1 MTSKGDKIN
10 FAIKLKYIIPFL
22 TYKNKI
28 MKANQF
34 KKAVSYFALASV
46 FTMAGCQKDD
56 AIENTTAANQPNMA
70 SGNESG
76 KAIEGQYIVTLKSG
90 ETTTQAIDE
99 MIAEDQITAQSVGQ
113 KLEGAVKGFT
123 GKLNKDQLDALR
135 KNPNVQSIEQ
145 DRVIALADNST
156 PIAQPTQTIPWGVA
170 RVGYGDGTGKTVWV
184 IDSGVNPNHPD
195 LNVDQARS
203 KSFITG
209 ITSFVDGYGHGT
221 LVSGIIGAKNNSEGV
236 VGVAA
241 NATIVAL
248 RVFDDAGRGS
258 VSTAIK
264 AVNHV
269 IANAKAGDVVNMSLG
284 AGVSSTLDNAV
295 KSAAAKGILFAVAA
309 GNSGVDC
316 STNSPARADAPG
328 IYTVSSINTMG
339 QLSGFSNYGASVDL
353 AAPGE
358 GIPSTNKSG
367 GYSSASGTSVAAP
380 HVAGLLA
387 ISGSNIRSR
396 GTVTGDKDSKPD
408 PIASK

>member
-1 MTSKGDKIN
+1 
-10 FAIKLKYIIPFL
+10 
-22 TYKNKI
+22 

-56 AIENTTAANQPNMA
+56 VIENESASNQPNVTA
-70 SGNESG
+70 GESG

-90 ETTTQAIDE
+90 ETTTESINE
-99 MIAEDQITAQSVGQ
+99 MISEDQISAQDVGQ
-113 KLEGAVKGFT
+113 KFDGAIKGFT
-123 GKLNKDQLDALR
+123 GKLSKDQLEELK
-135 KNPNVQSIEQ
+135 KNPNVASIEQ
-145 DRVIALADNST
+145 DRIISLADNST
-156 PIAQPTQTIPWGVA
+156 TIAQPTQTIPWGVA
-170 RVGYGDGTGKTVWV
+170 RVGYGDGTGKTAWV
-184 IDSGVNPNHPD
+184 IDSGINPNHPD
-195 LNVDQARS
+195 LNVDQSRS

-209 ITSFVDGYGHGT
+209 VTSFVDGYGHGT
-221 LVSGIIGAKNNSEGV
+221 MVSGIIGAKNNAQGV

-269 IANAKAGDVVNMSLG
+269 IANARPGDVVNMSLG
-284 AGVSSTLDNAV
+284 AGISSTLDNAV
-295 KSAAAKGILFAVAA
+295 KSAAAKGILFAIAA

-316 STNSPARADAPG
+316 SNNSPARANATG
-328 IYTVSSINTMG
+328 IYTVSSMNNLG
-339 QLSGFSNYGASVDL
+339 QFSAFSNYGAPVDF

-358 GIPSTNKSG
+358 SIPSTNKAG
-367 GYSSASGTSVAAP
+367 GYSSGSGTSYASP
-380 HVAGLLA
+380 HIAGLLLLNGN
-387 ISGSNIRSR
+387 SIRSR
-396 GTVTGDKDSKPD
+396 GAVTGDKDSRPD

>member
-1 MTSKGDKIN
+1 
-10 FAIKLKYIIPFL
+10 
-22 TYKNKI
+22 

-56 AIENTTAANQPNMA
+56 AIESNSASAQPNV
-70 SGNESG
+70 STGESG

-90 ETTTQAIDE
+90 ETTTESINE
-99 MIAEDQITAQSVGQ
+99 MISEDQISAQSVDQ
-113 KLEGAVKGFT
+113 KFDGAVKGFT
-123 GKLNKDQLDALR
+123 GKLSKEQLETLR
-135 KNPNVQSIEQ
+135 QNPNVASIEQ
-145 DRVIALADNST
+145 DRIISLSDNST
-156 PIAQPTQTIPWGVA
+156 TIAQPTQTIPWGVA
-170 RVGYGDGTGKTVWV
+170 RVGYGDGTGKTAWV

-203 KSFITG
+203 KSFLTD

-221 LVSGIIGAKNNSEGV
+221 MVSGIIGAKNNTDGV

-269 IANAKAGDVVNMSLG
+269 IANAQPGDVVNMSLG
-284 AGVSSTLDNAV
+284 AGISNTLDNAV
-295 KSAAAKGILFAVAA
+295 KSAAAKGILFAIAS
-309 GNSGVDC
+309 GNSGIDC
-316 STNSPARADAPG
+316 SNNSPARANAPG
-328 IYTVSSINTMG
+328 IYTVSSINNLG
-339 QLSGFSNYGASVDL
+339 QFSGFSNYGASVDY

-358 GIPSTNKSG
+358 NIPSTNKAG
-367 GYSSASGTSVAAP
+367 GYSSGSGTSYASP
-380 HVAGLLA
+380 HVAGLLLLNGN
-387 ISGSNIRSR
+387 SIRSR
-396 GTVTGDKDSKPD
+396 GTVTGDKDSTPD

>member
-1 MTSKGDKIN
+1 
-10 FAIKLKYIIPFL
+10 
-22 TYKNKI
+22 

-56 AIENTTAANQPNMA
+56 VLENNSASAPAQPNVSA
-70 SGNESG
+70 GETG

-90 ETTTQAIDE
+90 ESTTATIDE
-99 MIAEDQITAQSVGQ
+99 MTAEGQINPQDVGQ
-113 KLEGAVKGFT
+113 KFEGAIKGFT
-123 GKLNKDQLDALR
+123 GKLSKEQLDELR
-135 KNPNVQSIEQ
+135 NNPNVASIEQ
-145 DRVIALADNST
+145 DRVITLSNNAT
-156 PIAQPTQTIPWGVA
+156 PLAQPTQTIPWGVA
-170 RVGYGDGTGKTVWV
+170 RVGYGDGTGKTAWV

-195 LNVDQARS
+195 LNVDQSRS

-209 ITSFVDGYGHGT
+209 VTSFVDGYGHGT
-221 LVSGIIGAKNNSEGV
+221 MVSGIIGAKNNAEGV

-269 IANAKAGDVVNMSLG
+269 IANAKPGDVVNMSLG
-284 AGVSSTLDNAV
+284 SGISSTLDNAV
-295 KSAAAKGILFAVAA
+295 VSAASKGILFSIAS

-316 STNSPARADAPG
+316 SSSSPARANANG
-328 IYTVSSINTMG
+328 VYTISSINNMG
-339 QLSGFSNYGASVDL
+339 QLSGFSNYGAPVDF

-358 GIPSTNKSG
+358 AIPTTNKAG
-367 GYSSASGTSVAAP
+367 GYSSGSGTSYAAP
-380 HVAGLLA
+380 HVAGLLLLN
-387 ISGSNIRSR
+387 GNNLRSR
-396 GTVTGDKDSKPD
+396 GTATGDKDSRPD

>member
-1 MTSKGDKIN
+1 
-10 FAIKLKYIIPFL
+10 
-22 TYKNKI
+22 

-56 AIENTTAANQPNMA
+56 VIENDSASNQPNMTA
-70 SGNESG
+70 GESG

-90 ETTTQAIDE
+90 ETTTESINE
-99 MIAEDQITAQSVGQ
+99 MITEEQISAQDVGQ
-113 KLEGAVKGFT
+113 KFDGAIKGFT
-123 GKLNKDQLDALR
+123 GKLSKDQLEALR
-135 KNPNVQSIEQ
+135 QNPNVASIEQ
-145 DRVIALADNST
+145 DRIISLSDNST
-156 PIAQPTQTIPWGVA
+156 TIAQPSQTIPWGVA
-170 RVGYGDGTGKTVWV
+170 RVGYGDGTGKTAWV
-184 IDSGVNPNHPD
+184 IDSGINPNHPD
-195 LNVDQARS
+195 LNVDQSRS

-221 LVSGIIGAKNNSEGV
+221 MVSGIIGAKNNSEGV

-284 AGVSSTLDNAV
+284 SGVSATLDNAV
-295 KSAAAKGILFAVAA
+295 KSAAAKGILFAIAS
-309 GNSGVDC
+309 GNSGIDC
-316 STNSPARADAPG
+316 SGSSPARADAPG
-328 IYTVSSINTMG
+328 IYTVSSMNNLG
-339 QLSGFSNYGASVDL
+339 QFSGFSNYGASVDF

-358 GIPSTNKSG
+358 GIPTTNKAG
-367 GYSSASGTSVAAP
+367 GYSSGSGTSYASP
-380 HVAGLLA
+380 HIAGLLLLNGNA
-387 ISGSNIRSR
+387 IRSR
-396 GTVTGDKDSKPD
+396 GTVTGDKDSTPD